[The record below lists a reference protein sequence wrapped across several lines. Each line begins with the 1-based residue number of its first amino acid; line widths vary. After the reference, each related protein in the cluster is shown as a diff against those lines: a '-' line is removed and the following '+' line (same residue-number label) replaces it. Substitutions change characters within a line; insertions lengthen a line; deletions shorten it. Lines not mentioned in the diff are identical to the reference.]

1 MDKTDKIELLNEA
14 SHINKYGH
22 DLFSI
27 LIITVFFILFFRI
40 REYLPVISD
49 SWYHLSVIK
58 AFSEKGLTLH
68 DWWEFAP
75 FGRPHLYSPLFHL
88 INVFIL
94 KITNLELIDLA
105 KLWGVVTFPCILI
118 SGWLAARLLFGRRAA
133 LLTLLLIS
141 LNVNLFFSFIMMP
154 ATYAVCLWPF
164 LFILILRKKH
174 IFSAALLSIIF
185 YIHFGIAAVAA
196 LSLLIFGFFRRE
208 YLKPIALISCLSTLV
223 CSPWLVHLYLNRSFM
238 HALKQDFS
246 VYIPVFAILSL
257 ACGIFFTARHRDKGS
272 LAIASMILA
281 SCAFLFNLPDRFST
295 YSGFLFPL
303 LGGYGISC
311 LRKKQRDLVA
321 SILVISFAS
330 FTPFIRHSRPIALP
344 MLFKSD
350 SIFEPAPLFTLIYCQ
365 NPEVAGRFRY
375 HSMPDD
381 IMSLADLIKKNIKED
396 EIIVTNNGFLGEI
409 FFTLTGRR
417 TTSGLWDEIMT
428 KELRNKIDTYYHSG
442 KGYIIV
448 NKGKVKQV
456 MALKDLHFV
465 AENENAGIF
474 YRNAP

>member
-1 MDKTDKIELLNEA
+1 MDKTDRTELLNEA
-14 SHINKYGH
+14 SHINKYVF

-27 LIITVFFILFFRI
+27 FIITVFFVLFSRI
-40 REYLPVISD
+40 RQYLPVISD

-88 INVFIL
+88 INVLIL
-94 KITNLELIDLA
+94 KVTDLGLIDLA

-118 SGWLAARLLFGRRAA
+118 SGWLAARSLFDRRAA

-141 LNVNLFFSFIMMP
+141 LNVNLFFSFILMP

-164 LFILILRKKH
+164 LFILILRKKY

-196 LSLLIFGFFRRE
+196 LSLFIFGLFRRE
-208 YLKPIALISCLSTLV
+208 YSKDIALISCLSALA
-223 CSPWLVHLYLNRSFM
+223 CSPWLIHLYLNRSFI
-238 HALKQDFS
+238 HALRQDFS
-246 VYIPVFAILSL
+246 VYIPVFAVLGL
-257 ACGIFFTARHRDKGS
+257 ACGIFFAARHRDKGA
-272 LAIASMILA
+272 LAIVSMILA
-281 SCAFLFNLPDRFST
+281 SCVFLVNLPDRFST

-311 LRKKQRDLVA
+311 LRKKQRVIIVL
-321 SILVISFAS
+321 ILAISFVS

-344 MLFKSD
+344 MLFKND
-350 SIFEPAPLFTLIYCQ
+350 SIFEPTPLLALIYCQ
-365 NPEVAGRFRY
+365 DPEVAGRFRY
-375 HSMPDD
+375 RSMPDD
-381 IMSLADLIKKNIKED
+381 IMSLADLIKKNIGKD
-396 EIIVTNNGFLGEI
+396 GIIVTNNGSLGEI

-428 KELRNKIDTYYHSG
+428 KELKDKIGAYYRSG
-442 KGYIIV
+442 EGYIIV
-448 NKGKVKQV
+448 DKKNIKQV
-456 MALKDLHFV
+456 MALKDLHLV
-465 AENENAGIF
+465 AENEDAGIF
-474 YRNAP
+474 YRSSP